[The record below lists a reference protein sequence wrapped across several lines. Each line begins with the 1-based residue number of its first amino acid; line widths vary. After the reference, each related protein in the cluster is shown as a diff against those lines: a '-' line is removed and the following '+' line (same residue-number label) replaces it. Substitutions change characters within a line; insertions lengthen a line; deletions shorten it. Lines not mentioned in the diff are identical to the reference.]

1 MAQERESG
9 NGAGHGAAD
18 SAVGAVGRD
27 DPVSSAVAARD
38 RSVIDMVEQAV
49 RHSQV
54 MLAYQAVVT
63 TGQPDRPA
71 FYEGLIRVLD
81 ATGRVIPARDFIDQ
95 IEVMETGRV
104 IDCLALQNGLRM
116 LAKYP
121 DLRLSIN
128 MSARSIG
135 YARWIRSLE
144 KGLGADPTIA
154 ERLILEITES
164 SAMQVP
170 ELVTGFMARFQRRG
184 VGFALDNFGAG
195 FTSFKFLKTF
205 YFDILKIDGVF
216 IRDIANDADN
226 QVLTAAMMNIGRQFD
241 MVTVAQNVERQA
253 DAAYLTALGIDCLQ
267 GYRFG
272 APSVRPPWLAPDLA
286 QARA

>member
-1 MAQERESG
+1 LR
-9 NGAGHGAAD
+9 N
-18 SAVGAVGRD
+18 
-27 DPVSSAVAARD
+27 
-38 RSVIDMVEQAV
+38 IEQATGTTIEKMEMPTAEDIHALQLD
-49 RHSQV
+49 RFAEQLKER
-54 MLAYQAVVT
+54 LAFKGKT
-63 TGQPDRPA
+63 PKPA
-71 FYEGLIRVLD
+71 AL
-81 ATGRVIPARDFIDQ
+81 RDFIEQ

-135 YARWIRSLE
+135 YARWMRILE

-170 ELVTGFMARFQRRG
+170 ELVTGFMARFQKQG
-184 VGFALDNFGAG
+184 VSFALDNFGAG

-205 YFDILKIDGVF
+205 YFDILKIDGTF

-241 MVTVAQNVERQA
+241 MVTVAQNVEKQA
-253 DAAYLTALGIDCLQ
+253 DAAYLTALGIDCMQ

-272 APSVRPPWLAPDLA
+272 APTVRPPWLASDP
-286 QARA
+286 ARARA